1 MIKLNDTHTLLLSHA
16 SQAASGSLVPLP
28 ASCGRKDEKIT
39 RAITSLLRRKLV
51 EERETNVAAES
62 WHSGDHTR
70 SGLFIT
76 PAGLHAIGVEN
87 EESVET
93 VADAPSPAAPAPA
106 TPRTSKITG
115 VLALL
120 QRPEGASIADIIA
133 ATDWLPHSTR
143 AALTGLRKKGHSIER
158 FVRDGATC
166 YRIAEA
172 R

>member
-1 MIKLNDTHTLLLSHA
+1 MTKLNDTQALLLSHA

-28 ASCGRKDEKIT
+28 THCGREDPKIT
-39 RAITSLLRRKLV
+39 MAIVSLLRRKLV
-51 EERETNVAAES
+51 EERKTSAAAEV
-62 WHSGDHTR
+62 WREGDETR
-70 SGLFIT
+70 TGLFIT
-76 PAGLHAIGVEN
+76 PAGLSAIGVEA
-87 EESVET
+87 EGSAV
-93 VADAPSPAAPAPA
+93 VADDAPVPPSPATA

-115 VLALL
+115 VLELL
-120 QRPEGASIADIIA
+120 QRPRGASIADIIA

-158 FVRDGATC
+158 FVRDEVTC